1 MIPTDYQLVCKTEK
15 KISRA
20 ERKPNCCFGLWGSR
34 QLRER
39 SFDSFFILL
48 FYRYLPMTGWKR
60 RLQGSLYHRK
70 VIALSGS
77 RRKIV
82 RSKRDL
88 SDREICLLLLHE
100 VEHRQ
105 LWTPTLLLLARRSQD
120 QGLAQLVHLLTRIQ
134 GLVGYRHRPAH
145 RWLGADWVLQLTGVA
160 VQGTVFSRVGVLHVK
175 GYWLYRMAAVA
186 AFRSISSSSS
196 NIWKIGRTILSPSP
210 QPRSN
215 LFLPPTSFLLDL
227 FCLECICYQ
236 ITLLWDFSF

>member
-1 MIPTDYQLVCKTEK
+1 
-15 KISRA
+15 
-20 ERKPNCCFGLWGSR
+20 
-34 QLRER
+34 
-39 SFDSFFILL
+39 
-48 FYRYLPMTGWKR
+48 MTGWKR

-120 QGLAQLVHLLTRIQ
+120 QGLAQLVHLLTSIQ
-134 GLVGYRHRPAH
+134 GLVWYRHRPAH
-145 RWLGADWVLQLTGVA
+145 RWLGADWVLQLTRVA
-160 VQGTVFSRVGVLHVK
+160 VQGTVFSREGVLHVK
-175 GYWLYRMAAVA
+175 SYWLYRMAAVA

-196 NIWKIGRTILSPSP
+196 NLSKIGRTILSPSP

-215 LFLPPTSFLLDL
+215 LFLPPSSSLIFLSWMHMLSNNLIVRLFLLKRKCWAWDIV
-227 FCLECICYQ
+227 FCNSYGLGSLSLGIKY
-236 ITLLWDFSF
+236 DFGGEIERDSKF